1 MFLSESRID
10 SEPMKNLNSDN
21 NEQNGKQ
28 EHFYTDQEIESLF
41 STDFFLKIDQETR
54 KAKDDFVEKVKDDL
68 IEYLTSKAPIQKNE
82 IDDIS
87 APSITQETSN
97 NYFSHQEEEDQLIEE
112 EEEVSFTNNDL
123 QSDKISSI
131 NKVEVSTNSNDLQ
144 SDIVSNINEEEN
156 QNEFHEQSDK
166 MPSEIF
172 HSFVDEEEED
182 RSKFEFENFSQIPK
196 DLASDELS
204 QIEKVKH
211 YGSVASDSQIGGE
224 EELHS
229 VNFLSNNNDDI
240 NLSPISD
247 NKSGD
252 NNPTEVSSASH
263 ISGDNG
269 FGEFGSDAILNEF
282 GN

>member
-1 MFLSESRID
+1 
-10 SEPMKNLNSDN
+10 MKNFNSDN
-21 NEQNGKQ
+21 NEQNGKP

-68 IEYLTSKAPIQKNE
+68 IEYLTSKVPVQKNE

-87 APSITQETSN
+87 APSIAQETSN

-112 EEEVSFTNNDL
+112 EEVSAINNDL
-123 QSDKISSI
+123 QSDKVSSI
-131 NKVEVSTNSNDLQ
+131 NKDEASTITNDLQ

-166 MPSEIF
+166 IPSEIF

-252 NNPTEVSSASH
+252 NIPNEVSSASH

-269 FGEFGSDAILNEF
+269 FGDFESDAILDEF